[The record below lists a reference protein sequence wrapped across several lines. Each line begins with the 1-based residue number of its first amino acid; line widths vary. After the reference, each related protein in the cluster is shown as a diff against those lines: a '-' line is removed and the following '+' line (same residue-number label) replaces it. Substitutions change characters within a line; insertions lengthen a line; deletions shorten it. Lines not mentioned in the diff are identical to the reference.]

1 LRFNGSIF
9 GDDIFFAVGFFV
21 AVFADLAEAF
31 GLAVTRADFLLADFF
46 FAAFAMY

>member
-9 GDDIFFAVGFFV
+9 FDAILFAVGLFV
-21 AVFADLAEAF
+21 AAFGDLAEAF

-46 FAAFAMY
+46 LAAFAMY